1 MEMVYRSIIFLSNIK
16 AMNTKNFYFQ
26 IIPGVDNAFGFGDTE
41 QTYEERQKGTDYA
54 KIGGYGFA
62 LGKDKWEIFGW
73 WENKTIIDR
82 EKHQDKVVHKFLE
95 SIPTMRKKDEV
106 FVFDKN
112 SGLTLDIIKDMIN
125 KEFFNCEESAKEVLE
140 LRKHQAEFIAKA
152 QADYLEFLLF
162 AKCRAG
168 KSVMTLSHVV
178 DKGHK
183 VTLVVARYTSP
194 MQSWKNDTKNFSN
207 FSNLVFIN
215 LKDKDYKKQIEYWYN
230 TDKQLILWST
240 VQGQRQTLN
249 LPVDVDLLVYDEAD
263 HGYNTDQWNKLREA
277 TKCPVLYVTGT
288 AYKMVWDFTDSNRFI
303 YSYFEEQLDKKNGLN
318 DRPEM
323 SIILANYESDQ
334 YQAIYGDDPDAM
346 KNLFNTDD
354 EGKFMEPALVQ
365 EFVTSKF
372 GNQRHLRPNNRLL
385 KDSTHLYIT
394 LSSVKA
400 CDALAEYMKGT
411 RFAPLVAHGSA
422 KVDSDRINK
431 HIDENPNGSCIIT
444 QSANV
449 RGVTAKK
456 IDTIIN
462 CKEGKSIEF
471 WTQFAFRGGSGDH
484 DWQVIDFCP
493 QRCLESLRQSY
504 VAACESSPELTQFTY
519 TDFAA
524 ISEWNEGYTTL
535 SAEEVNE
542 ILAADVGNA
551 IRLVSGLTSSMN
563 FNNLRDLN
571 FTLHLK
577 PSCSDIVKSIQLNDN
592 NANGKTNRQRIGELK
607 KSDKDEMH
615 QKIETIK
622 AILERVPLVM
632 FHAINSGE
640 ILNNIDSVINS
651 DHYKPV
657 TMDDESILQMA
668 LDNNVFK
675 RESLS
680 KRINSA
686 YVDIQNAM
694 NTDKRETL
702 SKLSESTQSQQD
714 IPLELLDLMLAV

>member
-1 MEMVYRSIIFLSNIK
+1 
-16 AMNTKNFYFQ
+16 MNTKNFYFQ

-73 WENKTIIDR
+73 WENKTVIDR

-106 FVFDKN
+106 FVFNKN

-194 MQSWKNDTKNFSN
+194 MQSWKDDTKNFSN

-263 HGYNTDQWNKLREA
+263 HGYNTDQWNKLRKA
-277 TKCPVLYVTGT
+277 TNCPVLYVTGT
-288 AYKMVWDFTDSNRFI
+288 AYKLLWDFTDSQRYI
-303 YSYFEEQLDKKNGLN
+303 YSYYEEQLDKKRGLN
-318 DRPEM
+318 NRPSM
-323 SIILANYESDQ
+323 KVTLAKYESAQ
-334 YQAIYGDDPDAM
+334 YQAVFGNDPDAM
-346 KNLFNTDD
+346 KNLFNVDD
-354 EGKFMEPALVQ
+354 EGNFMEPALVQ
-365 EFVTSKF
+365 DFVVSKF
-372 GNQRHLRPNNRLL
+372 VGNRHVRSNNRLL

-394 LSSVKA
+394 LPSIAA
-400 CDALAEYMKGT
+400 CDAFEEHMKGT
-411 RFAPLVAHGSA
+411 RFAPLVAHGDA
-422 KVDSDRINK
+422 KVNADKINK
-431 HIDENPNGSCIIT
+431 HIEENSKGSCIIT
-444 QSANV
+444 VGANV

-456 IDTIIN
+456 VDTIIN
-462 CKEGKSIEF
+462 CAEGSSIEF
-471 WTQFAFRGGSGDH
+471 WTQFAFRGGSGEH

-493 QRCLESLRQSY
+493 QRCLESLRQTY
-504 VAACESSPELTQFTY
+504 VAACDTSPEVAEYKFTDY
-519 TDFAA
+519 VA
-524 ISEWNEGYTTL
+524 ITEWNEAFNTL

-551 IRLVSGLTSSMN
+551 IRLVSGLATTMN
-563 FNNLRDLN
+563 FDNLRDLDFN
-571 FTLHLK
+571 LNIQ
-577 PSCSDIVKSIQLNDN
+577 PVGSNVAKSITLNDN
-592 NANGKTNRQRIGELK
+592 NANGKTNKNRVNELT
-607 KSDKDEMH
+607 KSEKDEIF
-615 QKIETIK
+615 QKIATIQ
-622 AILERVPLVM
+622 AILERVPLVL
-632 FHAINSGE
+632 FHAINSDE
-640 ILNNIDSVINS
+640 VMNNVDSVIS
-651 DHYKPV
+651 SSHYQPV
-657 TMDDESILQMA
+657 TMDDENILQMA
-668 LDNNVFK
+668 LEHNVIN

-686 YVDIQNAM
+686 YVDVQHAM
-694 NTDKRETL
+694 NNDERVTL
-702 SKLSESTQSQQD
+702 SELSRSTQSQQD
-714 IPLELLDLMLAV
+714 IPLELLDQMFAV